1 VADNRWTSRGFSG
14 GVKQLTAVDEGYYDE
29 EVAAYE
35 EELHLAKQAASAAPE
50 AAASSEP
57 ASSPE
62 YCEDEGPVPSEV
74 TDDEIE
80 FGPLLEAPGR
90 WEHPTWNPST
100 GAWLEPAAS
109 STAASSGS
117 APAAAPKPSSA
128 PAALSTAASSGS
140 APAAAANCYADPQ
153 PVRPTATGRQTDLTR
168 QELTTL
174 RTEQVDAVA
183 FDVAWKDRGPSDETA
198 ENWRG
203 QRFRPG
209 HYGGTKRYAKRGG
222 KNQAY
227 YGGLAAQGM
236 LQPTRNGAVRVE
248 KGEAKGAIFELRAK
262 GKGQGKSKEWKST
275 GAETQSTGKG

>member
-1 VADNRWTSRGFSG
+1 MR
-14 GVKQLTAVDEGYYDE
+14 
-29 EVAAYE
+29 
-35 EELHLAKQAASAAPE
+35 AP
-50 AAASSEP
+50 S
-57 ASSPE
+57 
-62 YCEDEGPVPSEV
+62 PSEV
-74 TDDEIE
+74 TYDEIE

-109 STAASSGS
+109 
-117 APAAAPKPSSA
+117 
-128 PAALSTAASSGS
+128 STAASSGS

-183 FDVAWKDRGPSDETA
+183 FDVAWKDRGPADETA

-203 QRFRPG
+203 QRFSQG

-262 GKGQGKSKEWKST
+262 GKGQGKSKEGKST